1 MNGINTVFVNTVYMC
16 VSQLYYKRIKTNKMK
31 KIFTLLF
38 AAALFTAAHAQN
50 GTRDNKQ
57 NNQRDNQNGYGKDVA
72 VNDNRYDKND
82 RGDYGK
88 FSMERKREMQIAQI
102 NREYDTK
109 IQRVKSDFFMRRFEK
124 QREIRFLEDKRSMEI
139 RKVYMQFNKGRYDDR
154 DYDSNRHH

>member
-1 MNGINTVFVNTVYMC
+1 MC
-16 VSQLYYKRIKTNKMK
+16 VSQLYYKLIKTNKMK

-38 AAALFTAAHAQN
+38 AAALFTTAHAQN
-50 GTRDNKQ
+50 GNRDNKQ

-124 QREIRFLEDKRSMEI
+124 QREIRFLEEQRYREIKRVSAQ
-139 RKVYMQFNKGRYDDR
+139 YGRNGYDDHG
-154 DYDSNRHH
+154 YDSNHHH